1 MAKIL
6 ITGATGFIGRS
17 LVPAL
22 LSEGHD
28 VRCAVLQLDSTLQ
41 AEQIV
46 INNLEVHT
54 DWTDALRNVE
64 IVIHLAARVHIM
76 KEYATSSLDEYCKIN
91 SIATKNFVE
100 QAVQNNVKRFIFLST
115 IKVHGEFSQNNLPF
129 SEDCRTQ
136 PEDPYAKSKLYAEQ
150 FIQEICQN
158 ARMEFVI
165 LRPPLVYG
173 PYVKANFLRIL
184 QLVDKKWPL
193 PFGSI
198 YNKRTF
204 IYIDNLVSAISAVVS
219 EPSAAN
225 QVYLVAD
232 DCSWSLTQLVQT
244 LSRKMNTKLF
254 LIPIPVQILIFL
266 FKLCGLKNINTR
278 LFSSL
283 EVSNEKIK
291 SQLGWTPPVSS
302 IDGLEKT
309 VKWYQNEYNT

>member
-100 QAVQNNVKRFIFLST
+100 QAAQNNVKRFIFLST

-254 LIPIPVQILIFL
+254 LIPILVQILIFL

>member
-100 QAVQNNVKRFIFLST
+100 QAAQNNVKRFIFLST

-302 IDGLEKT
+302 IDGLEK
-309 VKWYQNEYNT
+309 

>member
-302 IDGLEKT
+302 IDGL
-309 VKWYQNEYNT
+309 

>member
-76 KEYATSSLDEYCKIN
+76 KEYVTSCLDEYCKIN
-91 SIATKNFVE
+91 SIATKNFAE
-100 QAVQNNVKRFIFLST
+100 QAAQNNVKRFIFLST
-115 IKVHGEFSQNNLPF
+115 IKVHGEFSQNSLPF

-136 PEDPYAKSKLYAEQ
+136 PEDPYAKSKLFAEQ
-150 FIQEICQN
+150 YIQEICQN
-158 ARMEFVI
+158 TRMDFVI

-173 PYVKANFLRIL
+173 PYVKANFLKML

-204 IYIDNLVSAISAVVS
+204 IYIDNLVSAISAVVR
-219 EPSAAN
+219 EPNAAN
-225 QVYLVAD
+225 QIYLVAD
-232 DCSWSLTQLVQT
+232 DVSWSLTQLMQT
-244 LSRKMNTKLF
+244 LSRRMNVKLF

-283 EVSNEKIK
+283 EVSNKKIK
-291 SQLGWTPPVSS
+291 SQLGWTPPV
-302 IDGLEKT
+302 
-309 VKWYQNEYNT
+309 

>member
-309 VKWYQNEYNT
+309 VK